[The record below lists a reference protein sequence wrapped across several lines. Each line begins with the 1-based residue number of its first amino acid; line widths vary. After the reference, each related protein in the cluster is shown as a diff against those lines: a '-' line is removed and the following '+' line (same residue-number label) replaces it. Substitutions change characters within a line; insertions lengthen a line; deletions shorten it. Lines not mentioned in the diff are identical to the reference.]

1 MCRGVVRCLYALCRS
16 PGSDTSR
23 ARLYVEAAASLEFQ
37 LITAAS
43 LAHNHRDEETHSSAG
58 LGCGWGEIMID

>member
-1 MCRGVVRCLYALCRS
+1 MPEPREWHQQGEAL
-16 PGSDTSR
+16 
-23 ARLYVEAAASLEFQ
+23 EAAASLEFQ

-58 LGCGWGEIMID
+58 LGCGGGEIIMDMQEFGVS